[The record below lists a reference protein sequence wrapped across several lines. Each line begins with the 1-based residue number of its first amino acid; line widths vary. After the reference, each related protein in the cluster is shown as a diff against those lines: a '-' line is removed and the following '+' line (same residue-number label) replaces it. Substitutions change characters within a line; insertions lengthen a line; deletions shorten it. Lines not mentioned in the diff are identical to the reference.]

1 MDKQQLIQ
9 KIEQI
14 PKFVLRDAA
23 VREDER
29 VESDDGVK
37 ENLDYGWA
45 EAENWKAVT
54 EEGSTIPL
62 AFVSKSYSLVQF
74 DEVFKKLIDGIP
86 YLDGQCIYYNGVGLM
101 DVFPNDEKLK
111 VNGGDR
117 IGMVALNSVNRT
129 TSVIIKFCV
138 SHGDKIITVP
148 KKIAG
153 FKRMHMGKAMQITQN
168 FLVVVDKVREIW
180 KTILTEFEKIKANE
194 TYVTAMMDEVEIKD
208 NYLRKKVIKKV
219 LSTYDMN
226 LWDTFLYMLSVIEE
240 RSFKSDVHRRKK
252 LDLIS
257 EKMFKYAVV
266 SRLINA

>member
-14 PKFVLRDAA
+14 PHFVLRD
-23 VREDER
+23 VSVKDGKTGNWIEDKN
-29 VESDDGVK
+29 SS
-37 ENLDYGWA
+37 
-45 EAENWKAVT
+45 AVT
-54 EEGSTIPL
+54 EEGNFKTLAYVSTGYKLINFSEVFIPL
-62 AFVSKSYSLVQF
+62 LSN
-74 DEVFKKLIDGIP
+74 IP
-86 YLDGQCIYYNGVGLM
+86 ELEGYCIYYNGVGLM

-153 FKRMHMGKAMQITQN
+153 FKRMHMGKTMQITQN
-168 FLVVVDKVREIW
+168 FLVVVDKVRDIW
-180 KTILTEFEKIKANE
+180 KTILTEFEKIKVNE
-194 TYVTAMMDEVEIKD
+194 TYVTAMMDEVQIKD
-208 NYLRKKVIKKV
+208 NYIRKKIIKKV

-226 LWDTFLYMLSVIEE
+226 LWDTFLYMLSIIEE

-257 EKMFKYAVV
+257 EKLFKYAVV

>member
-1 MDKQQLIQ
+1 MNKEQLIER
-9 KIEQI
+9 IEQI

-23 VREDER
+23 VKDEEIVQFGPKDNFGKDR
-29 VESDDGVK
+29 WV
-37 ENLDYGWA
+37 

-54 EEGSTIPL
+54 EEGNTIPL

-74 DEVFKKLIDGIP
+74 DDVFKKLIDNIP
-86 YLDGQCIYYNGVGLM
+86 ELEGYCIYYNGIGLM
-101 DVFPNDEKLK
+101 DVFPDDEKLK

-138 SHGDKIITVP
+138 KHGDKIITVP
-148 KKIAG
+148 KNIAG
-153 FKRMHMGKAMQITQN
+153 FKRMHMGKAVQITQN
-168 FLVVVDKVREIW
+168 FLTVVGKVREIW
-180 KTILTEFEKIKANE
+180 KTILTEFEKIKVNE
-194 TYVTAMMDEVEIKD
+194 TYVIGMMDSVQIKD

-219 LSTYDMN
+219 LDTYDMD
-226 LWDTFLYMLSVIEE
+226 LWDTFLYMIDIIES

-252 LDLIS
+252 LDKIS
-257 EKMFKYAVV
+257 ELMFKWAVM